1 MTYFVLPI
9 IHNVISPQLINIQF
23 DSIDN
28 ENVYINK
35 SLSFFLNEIK
45 EQINEYN
52 SYWDNAKKFINPY
65 EFIHTNIPGYN
76 YSISKYRPISR
87 AFFKILEIYNTFNI
101 IDKRKKVLNSFHLAE
116 GPGGF
121 IEATSYLRSNKL
133 DTYYG
138 MSLIDENNHSVPG
151 WKKADIFLKKN
162 KNVIIERG
170 KDNTGN
176 LFNPDNYKY
185 CYDKYKNSMDIITGD
200 GGFDFSIDYNRQ
212 EGLAIRLLITQIAY
226 AVAMQNKNGVF
237 ILKMFDLFLLPSF
250 QIVYLL
256 STFYKKVFIIKP
268 NTSRYANSEKYIVC
282 LGFKNINNLDLVH
295 RFYQILSQFTNTDFE
310 KYSITS
316 LFNFSIQSYYKISI
330 REINCILGTQQI
342 ENILNTI
349 KFIIN
354 KDKKKDK
361 IDNIKIQN
369 AQKCI
374 RWCVK
379 NNIPYNIIDDEHK
392 NIFLKKSN

>member
-1 MTYFVLPI
+1 MTYFVLPV
-9 IHNVISPQLINIQF
+9 IHNVISPDLINIQF
-23 DSIDN
+23 DNIHN
-28 ENVYINK
+28 ENIYINK
-35 SLSFFLNEIK
+35 SLSLFLNEIK

-52 SYWDNAKKFINPY
+52 NHWDNAKKYINPY
-65 EFIHTNIPGYN
+65 EFIHTNIPNYN
-76 YSISKYRPISR
+76 FSISKYKPISR
-87 AFFKILEIYNTFNI
+87 AFFKLLEIYNTFNI
-101 IDKRKKVLNSFHLAE
+101 IDKRKKIINSFHLAE

-121 IEATSYLRSNKL
+121 IEATSFLRANKL

-138 MSLIDENNHSVPG
+138 MSLIDKNNTSVPG
-151 WKKADIFLKKN
+151 WKKAEMFLKKN
-162 KNVIIERG
+162 KNVVIERG

-176 LFNPDNYKY
+176 LFNPENFKY
-185 CYDKYKNSMDIITGD
+185 CYEKYKNSMDIITAD

-256 STFYKKVFIIKP
+256 STLYKKVFIIKP

-282 LGFKNINNLDLVH
+282 LGFKHINTLELVYK
-295 RFYQILSQFTNTDFE
+295 FYTMLNEFTNIDFNE
-310 KYSITS
+310 KCIKS
-316 LFNFSIQSYYKISI
+316 LFNFPVQIYYKINI

-354 KDKKKDK
+354 KDKKKDR
-361 IDNIKIQN
+361 IDTIKNLN

-379 NNIPYNIIDDEHK
+379 NNIPYNVIEDEHK
-392 NIFLKKSN
+392 NIFLKKS

>member
-9 IHNVISPQLINIQF
+9 IHNVISPELINLQIDKIQNE
-23 DSIDN
+23 SI
-28 ENVYINK
+28 YINK
-35 SLSFFLNEIK
+35 SLSIFLNEIK
-45 EQINEYN
+45 EQINQYN
-52 SYWDNAKKFINPY
+52 NYWDNAKKFINPY
-65 EFIHTNIPGYN
+65 EFIHTNVPN
-76 YSISKYRPISR
+76 HNFSISKYKPISR

-101 IDKRKKVLNSFHLAE
+101 IDKRKRIINSFHLAE

-138 MSLIDENNHSVPG
+138 MSLIDDNNHSVPG

-162 KNVIIERG
+162 KNVVIERG

-176 LFNPDNYKY
+176 LFNPENYRY
-185 CYDKYKNSMDIITGD
+185 CYEKYKNSMDIITGD

-212 EGLAIRLLITQIAY
+212 EGLAVRLLLTQIAY

-256 STFYKKVFIIKP
+256 STLYKKVFIIKP

-282 LGFKNINNLDLVH
+282 LGFKNINTVGLVYK
-295 RFYQILSQFTNTDFE
+295 FYTILTQFTNTNFE
-310 KYSITS
+310 ESCIKSII
-316 LFNFSIQSYYKISI
+316 NFPIQIYYKTTI

-354 KDKKKDK
+354 KDKKKEKVDT
-361 IDNIKIQN
+361 IKLQN
-369 AQKCI
+369 TQKCI

-379 NNIPYNIIDDEHK
+379 NNIPYNTVNDEHK
-392 NIFLKKSN
+392 NIFLKKS

>member
-9 IHNVISPQLINIQF
+9 IHNVISPKYINIRI
-23 DSIDN
+23 DSVTN
-28 ENVYINK
+28 EKIYINK
-35 SLSFFLNEIK
+35 SLSVFLSEVK
-45 EQINEYN
+45 EQIDDYSN
-52 SYWDNAKKFINPY
+52 YWDSAKKFINPY
-65 EFIHTNIPGYN
+65 EFIHTNIPNYN
-76 YSISKYRPISR
+76 FSISKYKPISR

-101 IDKRKKVLNSFHLAE
+101 IDKRKPVINSFHLAE

-133 DTYYG
+133 DKYYG
-138 MSLIDENNHSVPG
+138 MSLIDDNNHTVPG
-151 WKKADIFLKKN
+151 WKKAEIFLKKN

-176 LFNPDNYKY
+176 LFNPENYKY
-185 CYDKYKNSMDIITGD
+185 CYEKYKNSMDIITGD

-212 EGLAIRLLITQIAY
+212 EGMAVRLLLTQIAY

-237 ILKMFDLFLLPSF
+237 ILKMFDLFLLPSV

-256 STFYKKVFIIKP
+256 STLYKKVFIIKP

-282 LGFKNINNLDLVH
+282 IGFKDINTVDLVYK
-295 RFYQILSQFTNTDFE
+295 FYTILNQLTNTDFNQTTIN
-310 KYSITS
+310 SI
-316 LFNFSIQSYYKISI
+316 LNFPIQEYYKINI

-361 IDNIKIQN
+361 IDGIKHQN
-369 AQKCI
+369 AQKCV

-379 NNIPYNIIDDEHK
+379 NNIPYNTINDEHK
-392 NIFLKKSN
+392 NIFLKKS

>member
-9 IHNVISPQLINIQF
+9 IHNVISPNLINIRI
-23 DSIDN
+23 DSITN
-28 ENVYINK
+28 ENIYINK
-35 SLSFFLNEIK
+35 SLSVFLGEVK
-45 EQINEYN
+45 EQIDDYSN
-52 SYWDNAKKFINPY
+52 YWDTAKKFINPY
-65 EFIHTNIPGYN
+65 EFIHTNIPNYN
-76 YSISKYRPISR
+76 FSISKYKPISR

-101 IDKRKKVLNSFHLAE
+101 IDKRKPVINSFHLAE

-121 IEATSYLRSNKL
+121 IEATSYLRSNKS
-133 DTYYG
+133 DKYYG
-138 MSLIDENNHSVPG
+138 MSLIDDNNGSVPG
-151 WKKADIFLKKN
+151 WKKAEIFLKKN

-176 LFNPDNYKY
+176 LFNAENYKY
-185 CYDKYKNSMDIITGD
+185 CYEKYKNSMDIITGD

-212 EGLAIRLLITQIAY
+212 EGLAVRLLLTQIAY
-226 AVAMQNKNGVF
+226 AIAMQKKNGIF

-256 STFYKKVFIIKP
+256 STLYKKVFIIKP

-282 LGFKNINNLDLVH
+282 IGFKHINTVDLVYK
-295 RFYQILSQFTNTDFE
+295 FYTILNQLTNTNFNETIINSILDFPVQE
-310 KYSITS
+310 
-316 LFNFSIQSYYKISI
+316 YYKINI

-361 IDNIKIQN
+361 IDLIKHQN

-379 NNIPYNIIDDEHK
+379 NNIPYNTINDEHK
-392 NIFLKKSN
+392 NIFLKKS